1 MHFVGGYS
9 KENSGLLLKSTM
21 GLVIGH
27 WSQPQKL
34 SKHLDLF
41 IYEYHCTSA
50 EEPLKMAPSLKS
62 QIVKALSFE
71 GQTVLDATETCK

>member
-9 KENSGLLLKSTM
+9 KENSGILLKSTM

-27 WSQPQKL
+27 WLQSAQPQKL

-41 IYEYHCTSA
+41 IYEHHCTSA
-50 EEPLKMAPSLKS
+50 EESLKMAPSLKS
-62 QIVKALSFE
+62 QIVKALI
-71 GQTVLDATETCK
+71 